1 MMALAPG
8 WTATYQKMPP
18 VVTIDVP
25 QKAEMRVFLPG
36 QDSPLGKT
44 TLNVLPCVNPYTRK
58 ISFIELYNVG
68 NQEFAWSTKVSD
80 SWIRLSKQSGTT
92 LLQERIIISV
102 DWDKVPIGERITGE
116 IEIVSGNNQR
126 VEGMVCGR

>member
-18 VVTIDVP
+18 LTTIDVP
-25 QKAEMRVFLPG
+25 QKAEMRIFLPE

-58 ISFIELYNVG
+58 ESFIELYNVG
-68 NQEFAWSTKVSD
+68 KRSRGMPKLLIPGSNSADRTEL
-80 SWIRLSKQSGTT
+80 LSCKNG
-92 LLQERIIISV
+92 LLYL
-102 DWDKVPIGERITGE
+102 
-116 IEIVSGNNQR
+116 
-126 VEGMVCGR
+126 